1 MTFAVSLALARAVYN
16 IWKLRVLPSDKK
28 FTGPKL
34 RDEGITRGWIRSLLI
49 LPIDRDTYRAM
60 MFRRT

>member
-1 MTFAVSLALARAVYN
+1 MTFAVSLALARAVYK
-16 IWKLRVLPSDKK
+16 IWKLCVLRRDEK
-28 FTGPKL
+28 FIGPKL